1 MGEGR
6 GGEGDADV
14 FFSCRSKRFI
24 RVRGRV
30 VGWWLVLRI
39 IVLGIGTRLFAGRE
53 GESGL
58 GRGGMERNGMGGV

>member
-1 MGEGR
+1 M
-6 GGEGDADV
+6 
-14 FFSCRSKRFI
+14 
-24 RVRGRV
+24 
-30 VGWWLVLRI
+30 GWWLVLRI